1 MRGNPD
7 ARQGA
12 IALHGFYFL
21 YYGLQGV
28 SIPFLPLWFASR
40 GLDAATIGLI
50 VATSFLPKI
59 LSTPVVAHVADQTG
73 RAHALIASALAASLV
88 LFVCYPFMH
97 EAGWLLGIT
106 LLLNAV
112 FPAVLPLMDRMA
124 IASGRAQGNSYTI
137 MRACGSLGFAVVTV
151 AGGYLIKTFDADWVM
166 WLSILLIIACLACVR
181 LLPRAG
187 RPGSGEELGR
197 RASGEMPG
205 RSASGEIPG
214 RPTSGE
220 MPGLPGSGDM
230 PGRPASGEMPGQPA
244 SGDMP
249 GRPAL
254 GDMPGRPALGDM
266 PGRPALVEGPG
277 RLGVGETPGWPASV
291 ETPGRPGRLPMLEVV
306 RNRPLLMCIGAASL
320 VQASNG
326 FLYSYST
333 LYWTASGLSTAVISM
348 LWVVGVVSEVLFF
361 FLAPKILART
371 SAQRLIL
378 ASAVMTAIRWAGL
391 SATTDPMQIAALQI
405 LQCFTLAGNNAAIMW
420 YITRHVPAACK
431 TSAIALYALLS
442 GGVFMFASI
451 QLGGALYRSY
461 APGGFMTMTACAA
474 CAIPL
479 VLHAEKWRPKPNP

>member
-40 GLDAATIGLI
+40 GLDPAVIGLI

-59 LSTPVVAHVADQTG
+59 LSTPVVAHLADQSG

-88 LFVCYPFMH
+88 LFICYPFSQTP
-97 EAGWLLGIT
+97 AWLLAIT

-124 IASGRAQGNSYTI
+124 IASGRAQGNSYTV

-151 AGGYLIKTFDADWVM
+151 VGGYLIKTFDADWVM

-181 LLPRAG
+181 LLPQA
-187 RPGSGEELGR
+187 
-197 RASGEMPG
+197 A
-205 RSASGEIPG
+205 
-214 RPTSGE
+214 
-220 MPGLPGSGDM
+220 
-230 PGRPASGEMPGQPA
+230 RPAADAAP
-244 SGDMP
+244 
-249 GRPAL
+249 
-254 GDMPGRPALGDM
+254 
-266 PGRPALVEGPG
+266 VEA
-277 RLGVGETPGWPASV
+277 V
-291 ETPGRPGRLPMLEVV
+291 RLPMLAVL
-306 RNRPLLMCIGAASL
+306 RDRPLLMCIAAASL

-333 LYWTASGLSTAVISM
+333 LYWTASGLSTALISL
-348 LWVVGVVSEVLFF
+348 LWVVGVSSEVLFF
-361 FLAPKILART
+361 FLAPKVLART
-371 SAQRLIL
+371 GAQWLIL
-378 ASAVMTAIRWAGL
+378 VSAVMTAIRWAGL
-391 SATTDPMQIAALQI
+391 SATTDPALIAALQL

-442 GGVFMFASI
+442 GGVFMFGSI

-461 APGGFMTMTACAA
+461 APGGFLVMALCALS
-474 CAIPL
+474 AIPL
-479 VLHAEKWRPKPNP
+479 VIYSEKSRRRTS

>member
-7 ARQGA
+7 PRQGA

-40 GLDAATIGLI
+40 GLDPAVIGLI

-73 RAHALIASALAASLV
+73 RAHALIAAALAASLA
-88 LFVCYPFMH
+88 LFVCYPFSS
-97 EAGWLLGIT
+97 APGWLLAIT

-124 IASGRAQGNSYTI
+124 IASGRGQGSSYTV
-137 MRACGSLGFAVVTV
+137 MRACGSLGFAVVTL

-166 WLSILLIIACLACVR
+166 WLSIVLIIACLACVR
-181 LLPRAG
+181 LLPRA
-187 RPGSGEELGR
+187 
-197 RASGEMPG
+197 A
-205 RSASGEIPG
+205 
-214 RPTSGE
+214 
-220 MPGLPGSGDM
+220 
-230 PGRPASGEMPGQPA
+230 RPAAGEALAPA
-244 SGDMP
+244 
-249 GRPAL
+249 
-254 GDMPGRPALGDM
+254 
-266 PGRPALVEGPG
+266 V
-277 RLGVGETPGWPASV
+277 
-291 ETPGRPGRLPMLEVV
+291 RLPMLEVL
-306 RNRPLLMCIGAASL
+306 RDRPLLMCIAAASL

-333 LYWTASGLSTAVISM
+333 LYWTASGLSTALISM
-348 LWVVGVVSEVLFF
+348 LWVVGVASEVLFF
-361 FLAPKILART
+361 FLAPRILART
-371 SAQRLIL
+371 GAQWLIL

-391 SATTDPMQIAALQI
+391 SATTDPALIAGLQL

-420 YITRHVPAACK
+420 YITRHVPAAIK

-461 APGGFMTMTACAA
+461 APGGFLVMSL
-474 CAIPL
+474 CAIGAVPL
-479 VLHAEKWRPKPNP
+479 VVYAERVRRKSV

>member
-7 ARQGA
+7 PRQGA

-40 GLDAATIGLI
+40 GLDPAVIGLI

-73 RAHALIASALAASLV
+73 RAHALIAAALAASLA
-88 LFVCYPFMH
+88 LFVCYPFSS
-97 EAGWLLGIT
+97 APGLLLAIT

-124 IASGRAQGNSYTI
+124 IASGRGQGSSYTV
-137 MRACGSLGFAVVTV
+137 MRACGSLGFAVVTL

-166 WLSILLIIACLACVR
+166 WLSIVLIIACLACVR
-181 LLPRAG
+181 LLPRA
-187 RPGSGEELGR
+187 
-197 RASGEMPG
+197 A
-205 RSASGEIPG
+205 
-214 RPTSGE
+214 
-220 MPGLPGSGDM
+220 
-230 PGRPASGEMPGQPA
+230 RPAAGEAPA
-244 SGDMP
+244 
-249 GRPAL
+249 PA
-254 GDMPGRPALGDM
+254 
-266 PGRPALVEGPG
+266 V
-277 RLGVGETPGWPASV
+277 
-291 ETPGRPGRLPMLEVV
+291 RLPMLEVL
-306 RNRPLLMCIGAASL
+306 RDRPLLMCIAAASL

-333 LYWTASGLSTAVISM
+333 LYWTASGLSTALISM
-348 LWVVGVVSEVLFF
+348 LWVVGVASEVLFF
-361 FLAPKILART
+361 FLAPRILART
-371 SAQRLIL
+371 GAQWLIL

-391 SATTDPMQIAALQI
+391 SATTDPALIAGLQL

-420 YITRHVPAACK
+420 YITRHVPAAIK

-461 APGGFMTMTACAA
+461 APGGFLVMSL
-474 CAIPL
+474 CAIGAAPL
-479 VLHAEKWRPKPNP
+479 VVYAERVRRKSV

>member
-40 GLDAATIGLI
+40 GLDPALIGLI

-88 LFVCYPFMH
+88 LFICYPFSQTP
-97 EAGWLLGIT
+97 AWLLVIT
-106 LLLNAV
+106 LQLNAV

-124 IASGRAQGNSYTI
+124 IASGRGQGNSYTV
-137 MRACGSLGFAVVTV
+137 MRACGSLGFAAVTV
-151 AGGYLIKTFDADWVM
+151 AGGYLIKTFDTDWVM

-181 LLPRAG
+181 LLPQAA
-187 RPGSGEELGR
+187 RPVAEE
-197 RASGEMPG
+197 A
-205 RSASGEIPG
+205 
-214 RPTSGE
+214 
-220 MPGLPGSGDM
+220 
-230 PGRPASGEMPGQPA
+230 PA
-244 SGDMP
+244 D
-249 GRPAL
+249 R
-254 GDMPGRPALGDM
+254 
-266 PGRPALVEGPG
+266 V
-277 RLGVGETPGWPASV
+277 
-291 ETPGRPGRLPMLEVV
+291 RLPMREVL
-306 RNRPLLMCIGAASL
+306 RDRQLLMCIAAASL

-333 LYWTASGLSTAVISM
+333 LYWTASGLSTSLISL
-348 LWVVGVVSEVLFF
+348 LWVVGVASEVLFF
-361 FLAPKILART
+361 FLAPRILART
-371 SAQRLIL
+371 GAQWLIL
-378 ASAVMTAIRWAGL
+378 ASAVMSAIRWAGL
-391 SATTDPMQIAALQI
+391 SATTDPALIAALQL

-420 YITRHVPAACK
+420 YITRRVPTACK

-451 QLGGALYRSY
+451 QLGGALYRSF
-461 APGGFMTMTACAA
+461 APGGFLVMAFCAA
-474 CAIPL
+474 GAVPL
-479 VLHAEKWRPKPNP
+479 VVYSERLRRRQV

>member
-40 GLDAATIGLI
+40 GLDPAMIGVI

-88 LFVCYPFMH
+88 LFICYPFMH
-97 EAGWLLGIT
+97 GAGWLLGIT

-124 IASGRAQGNSYTI
+124 IASGRAQGNSYTV
-137 MRACGSLGFAVVTV
+137 MRACGSLGFAVVTL

-166 WLSILLIIACLACVR
+166 WLSILLIVACLACVR

-187 RPGSGEELGR
+187 RP
-197 RASGEMPG
+197 ASGETL
-205 RSASGEIPG
+205 G
-214 RPTSGE
+214 RP
-220 MPGLPGSGDM
+220 
-230 PGRPASGEMPGQPA
+230 
-244 SGDMP
+244 
-249 GRPAL
+249 
-254 GDMPGRPALGDM
+254 
-266 PGRPALVEGPG
+266 V
-277 RLGVGETPGWPASV
+277 
-291 ETPGRPGRLPMLEVV
+291 RLPMLEVV
-306 RNRPLLMCIGAASL
+306 CNWPLLMCIGAASL

-348 LWVVGVVSEVLFF
+348 LWVVGVISEVLFF
-361 FLAPKILART
+361 FVAPKILARIG
-371 SAQRLIL
+371 AQWLIL

-391 SATTDPMQIAALQI
+391 SATTDPAQMAALQV
-405 LQCFTLAGNNAAIMW
+405 LQCFTLAGNNAAIIW

-461 APGGFMTMTACAA
+461 APAGFMTMAACAA

-479 VLHAEKWRPKPNP
+479 VLYAEKQRPKPNT

>member
-12 IALHGFYFL
+12 LALHGFYFL

-40 GLDAATIGLI
+40 GLDPALIGLI

-59 LSTPVVAHVADQTG
+59 LSTPVVAHLADQSG
-73 RAHALIASALAASLV
+73 RAHALIAAALAASLA
-88 LFVCYPFMH
+88 LFICYPFSSTP
-97 EAGWLLGIT
+97 AWLLAIT

-124 IASGRAQGNSYTI
+124 IASGRGQGSSYTV
-137 MRACGSLGFAVVTV
+137 MRACGSLGFAVVTL

-181 LLPRAG
+181 LLPRAA
-187 RPGSGEELGR
+187 RPS
-197 RASGEMPG
+197 P
-205 RSASGEIPG
+205 
-214 RPTSGE
+214 
-220 MPGLPGSGDM
+220 
-230 PGRPASGEMPGQPA
+230 
-244 SGDMP
+244 
-249 GRPAL
+249 
-254 GDMPGRPALGDM
+254 
-266 PGRPALVEGPG
+266 
-277 RLGVGETPGWPASV
+277 GETPAPPV
-291 ETPGRPGRLPMLEVV
+291 RLPMLAVL
-306 RNRPLLMCIGAASL
+306 RDRPLLMCIAAASL

-333 LYWTASGLSTAVISM
+333 LYWTASGLSTALISM
-348 LWVVGVVSEVLFF
+348 LWVVGVAAEVLFF
-361 FLAPKILART
+361 FLAPRILART
-371 SAQRLIL
+371 GAQWLIL
-378 ASAVMTAIRWAGL
+378 ASAIMTAIRWAGL
-391 SATTDPMQIAALQI
+391 SATTDPALIAALQL

-420 YITRHVPAACK
+420 YIARHVPAAIK

-461 APGGFMTMTACAA
+461 APGGFLVMSL
-474 CAIPL
+474 CAIGAVPL
-479 VLHAEKWRPKPNP
+479 VIYAEKLRRKAG

>member
-40 GLDAATIGLI
+40 GLDPALIGLI

-59 LSTPVVAHVADQTG
+59 VSTPIVAHVADQTG
-73 RAHALIASALAASLV
+73 RAHALIASALAASLI
-88 LFVCYPFMH
+88 LFVCYPFSQSS
-97 EAGWLLGIT
+97 AWLLAIT

-124 IASGRAQGNSYTI
+124 IASGRGQGNSYTV
-137 MRACGSLGFAVVTV
+137 MRACGSLGFAAVTV
-151 AGGYLIKTFDADWVM
+151 VGGYLIKTFDTDWVM
-166 WLSILLIIACLACVR
+166 WLSILLIVACLGCVR
-181 LLPRAG
+181 LLPRA
-187 RPGSGEELGR
+187 
-197 RASGEMPG
+197 A
-205 RSASGEIPG
+205 
-214 RPTSGE
+214 
-220 MPGLPGSGDM
+220 
-230 PGRPASGEMPGQPA
+230 RPAANEAPA
-244 SGDMP
+244 D
-249 GRPAL
+249 R
-254 GDMPGRPALGDM
+254 
-266 PGRPALVEGPG
+266 
-277 RLGVGETPGWPASV
+277 T
-291 ETPGRPGRLPMLEVV
+291 RLPMREVL
-306 RNRPLLMCIGAASL
+306 RDRPLLLCIAAASL

-333 LYWTASGLSTAVISM
+333 LHWTANGLSTAVISL
-348 LWVVGVVSEVLFF
+348 LWVVGVASEVLFF
-361 FLAPKILART
+361 FLAPRILART
-371 SAQRLIL
+371 GAQWLIL

-391 SATTDPMQIAALQI
+391 SATTDPAVIAGLQL

-451 QLGGALYRSY
+451 QIGGAMYRSY
-461 APGGFMTMTACAA
+461 APGGFLVMAVCAA
-474 CAIPL
+474 GAVPL
-479 VLHAEKWRPKPNP
+479 VVYAERVRRRGAV

>member
-88 LFVCYPFMH
+88 LFICYPFMH
-97 EAGWLLGIT
+97 GAGWLLGTT

-137 MRACGSLGFAVVTV
+137 MRACGSLGFAVVTM
-151 AGGYLIKTFDADWVM
+151 AGGYLIKTFNADWVM

-187 RPGSGEELGR
+187 RP
-197 RASGEMPG
+197 ASV
-205 RSASGEIPG
+205 
-214 RPTSGE
+214 
-220 MPGLPGSGDM
+220 DM
-230 PGRPASGEMPGQPA
+230 LGRPASGETPGRPASDETPQPASVEVPGKPASDETPQPA
-244 SGDMP
+244 SGEVP
-249 GRPAL
+249 GKPAW
-254 GDMPGRPALGDM
+254 DK
-266 PGRPALVEGPG
+266 
-277 RLGVGETPGWPASV
+277 TPQPASV
-291 ETPGRPGRLPMLEVV
+291 EAPGKPVRLPMLEVL

-378 ASAVMTAIRWAGL
+378 ASAMMTVIRWAGL
-391 SATTDPMQIAALQI
+391 SATTDPAQIAALQL

-461 APGGFMTMTACAA
+461 ASGGFMTMAACAA

-479 VLHAEKWRPKPNP
+479 VLYAEKWRQKPNRRMGEAREDQNKKTRPKRA

>member
-7 ARQGA
+7 PRQGA

-40 GLDAATIGLI
+40 GLDPAVIGLI

-73 RAHALIASALAASLV
+73 RAHALIAAALAASLA
-88 LFVCYPFMH
+88 LFVCYPFSS
-97 EAGWLLGIT
+97 APGWLLAIT

-124 IASGRAQGNSYTI
+124 IASGRGQGSSYTV
-137 MRACGSLGFAVVTV
+137 MRACGSLGFAVVTLV
-151 AGGYLIKTFDADWVM
+151 GGYLIKTFDADWVM
-166 WLSILLIIACLACVR
+166 WLSIVLIIACLACVR
-181 LLPRAG
+181 LLPRA
-187 RPGSGEELGR
+187 
-197 RASGEMPG
+197 A
-205 RSASGEIPG
+205 
-214 RPTSGE
+214 
-220 MPGLPGSGDM
+220 
-230 PGRPASGEMPGQPA
+230 RPAAGEAPA
-244 SGDMP
+244 
-249 GRPAL
+249 PA
-254 GDMPGRPALGDM
+254 
-266 PGRPALVEGPG
+266 V
-277 RLGVGETPGWPASV
+277 
-291 ETPGRPGRLPMLEVV
+291 RLPMLEVL
-306 RNRPLLMCIGAASL
+306 RDRPLLMCIAAASL

-333 LYWTASGLSTAVISM
+333 LYWTASGLSTALISM
-348 LWVVGVVSEVLFF
+348 LWVVGVASEVLFF
-361 FLAPKILART
+361 FLAPRILART
-371 SAQRLIL
+371 GAQWLIL

-391 SATTDPMQIAALQI
+391 SATTDPALIAGLQL

-420 YITRHVPAACK
+420 YITRHVPAAIK

-461 APGGFMTMTACAA
+461 APGGFLVMSL
-474 CAIPL
+474 CAIGAVPL
-479 VLHAEKWRPKPNP
+479 VVYAERVRRKSV

>member
-40 GLDAATIGLI
+40 GVDPAVIGLI

-59 LSTPVVAHVADQTG
+59 LSTPVVAHLADQSG

-88 LFVCYPFMH
+88 LFICYPFAQT
-97 EAGWLLGIT
+97 AGWMLAIT

-124 IASGRAQGNSYTI
+124 IASGRKQGNAYTI
-137 MRACGSLGFAVVTV
+137 MRACGSLGFAAVTV
-151 AGGYLIKTFDADWVM
+151 IGGYLIKTFDADWVM
-166 WLSILLIIACLACVR
+166 WLSILLIVACLACVR
-181 LLPRAG
+181 LLPQA
-187 RPGSGEELGR
+187 
-197 RASGEMPG
+197 A
-205 RSASGEIPG
+205 
-214 RPTSGE
+214 
-220 MPGLPGSGDM
+220 
-230 PGRPASGEMPGQPA
+230 RPAADEAP
-244 SGDMP
+244 
-249 GRPAL
+249 
-254 GDMPGRPALGDM
+254 
-266 PGRPALVEGPG
+266 VE
-277 RLGVGETPGWPASV
+277 RV
-291 ETPGRPGRLPMLEVV
+291 RLPMLAVL
-306 RNRPLLMCIGAASL
+306 RDRPLLMCIAAASL

-333 LYWTASGLSTAVISM
+333 LYWTANGLTTALISL
-348 LWVVGVVSEVLFF
+348 LWVVGVSSEVLFF
-361 FLAPKILART
+361 FLAPKVLART
-371 SAQRLIL
+371 GAQWLIL
-378 ASAVMTAIRWAGL
+378 MSAVMTAIRWAGL
-391 SATTDPMQIAALQI
+391 SATTDPALIAALQL

-442 GGVFMFASI
+442 GGVFMFGSI

-461 APGGFMTMTACAA
+461 APGGFIVMAVCAR
-474 CAIPL
+474 CAVPL
-479 VLHAEKWRPKPNP
+479 VIYSEKLRRVS

>member
-40 GLDAATIGLI
+40 GLDPALIGLI

-59 LSTPVVAHVADQTG
+59 VSTPTVAHIADQTG

-88 LFVCYPFMH
+88 LFVCYPFSQTS
-97 EAGWLLGIT
+97 AWLLAIT

-124 IASGRAQGNSYTI
+124 IASGRGQGNSYTV
-137 MRACGSLGFAVVTV
+137 MRACGSLGFAMVTV

-166 WLSILLIIACLACVR
+166 WLSILLIVACLACVR
-181 LLPRAG
+181 LLPRA
-187 RPGSGEELGR
+187 
-197 RASGEMPG
+197 A
-205 RSASGEIPG
+205 
-214 RPTSGE
+214 
-220 MPGLPGSGDM
+220 
-230 PGRPASGEMPGQPA
+230 RPAPQEPQAERVRMP
-244 SGDMP
+244 M
-249 GRPAL
+249 R
-254 GDMPGRPALGDM
+254 
-266 PGRPALVEGPG
+266 
-277 RLGVGETPGWPASV
+277 
-291 ETPGRPGRLPMLEVV
+291 EVL
-306 RNRPLLMCIGAASL
+306 RDRPLLLCIAAASL

-333 LYWTASGLSTAVISM
+333 LYWTASGLSTAMISL
-348 LWVVGVVSEVLFF
+348 LWVVGVASEVLFF
-361 FLAPKILART
+361 FLAPRILART
-371 SAQRLIL
+371 GAQWLIL

-391 SATTDPMQIAALQI
+391 SATTDPTLIAGLQL

-420 YITRHVPAACK
+420 YITRRAPAACK
-431 TSAIALYALLS
+431 TSAIALYAMLS

-461 APGGFMTMTACAA
+461 PPGGFLMMALCAA
-474 CAIPL
+474 SAAPL
-479 VLHAEKWRPKPNP
+479 VMVSEKLRRREAN

>member
-40 GLDAATIGLI
+40 GLDPAMIGVI

-88 LFVCYPFMH
+88 LFICYPFMH
-97 EAGWLLGIT
+97 GAGWLLGIT

-151 AGGYLIKTFDADWVM
+151 AGGYLIKTFNADWVM

-197 RASGEMPG
+197 RASGETPG
-205 RSASGEIPG
+205 RSASGE
-214 RPTSGE
+214 
-220 MPGLPGSGDM
+220 MPGQPGSGDM
-230 PGRPASGEMPGQPA
+230 PGRP
-244 SGDMP
+244 
-249 GRPAL
+249 
-254 GDMPGRPALGDM
+254 
-266 PGRPALVEGPG
+266 V
-277 RLGVGETPGWPASV
+277 
-291 ETPGRPGRLPMLEVV
+291 RLPMLEVV

-348 LWVVGVVSEVLFF
+348 LWVVGVISEVLFF
-361 FLAPKILART
+361 FLAPKILARIG
-371 SAQRLIL
+371 AQWLIL
-378 ASAVMTAIRWAGL
+378 ASAVMTAIRWAGF
-391 SATTDPMQIAALQI
+391 SAATDPAQMAALQV
-405 LQCFTLAGNNAAIMW
+405 LQCFTLAGNNAAIIW

-461 APGGFMTMTACAA
+461 APAGFMTMAA
-474 CAIPL
+474 
-479 VLHAEKWRPKPNP
+479 

>member
-12 IALHGFYFL
+12 LALHGFYFL

-40 GLDAATIGLI
+40 GLDPALIGLI

-59 LSTPVVAHVADQTG
+59 LSTPVVAHLADQSG
-73 RAHALIASALAASLV
+73 RAHALIAAALAASLA
-88 LFVCYPFMH
+88 LFICYPFSSTP
-97 EAGWLLGIT
+97 AWLLAIT

-124 IASGRAQGNSYTI
+124 IASGRGQGSSYTV
-137 MRACGSLGFAVVTV
+137 MRACGSLGFAVVTL

-181 LLPRAG
+181 LLPRAA
-187 RPGSGEELGR
+187 RPS
-197 RASGEMPG
+197 P
-205 RSASGEIPG
+205 
-214 RPTSGE
+214 
-220 MPGLPGSGDM
+220 
-230 PGRPASGEMPGQPA
+230 
-244 SGDMP
+244 
-249 GRPAL
+249 
-254 GDMPGRPALGDM
+254 
-266 PGRPALVEGPG
+266 
-277 RLGVGETPGWPASV
+277 GETPAPPV
-291 ETPGRPGRLPMLEVV
+291 RLPMLEVL
-306 RNRPLLMCIGAASL
+306 RDRPLLMCIAAASL

-333 LYWTASGLSTAVISM
+333 LYWTASGLSTALISM
-348 LWVVGVVSEVLFF
+348 LWVVGVAAEVLFF
-361 FLAPKILART
+361 FLAPRILART
-371 SAQRLIL
+371 GAQWLIL

-391 SATTDPMQIAALQI
+391 SATTDPALIAALQL

-420 YITRHVPAACK
+420 YIARHVPAAIK

-461 APGGFMTMTACAA
+461 APGGFLVMSL
-474 CAIPL
+474 CAIGAVPL
-479 VLHAEKWRPKPNP
+479 VIYAEKLRRKAA

>member
-12 IALHGFYFL
+12 LALHGFYFL

-40 GLDAATIGLI
+40 GLDPAFIGLI

-59 LSTPVVAHVADQTG
+59 LSTPVVAHVADQSG
-73 RAHALIASALAASLV
+73 RAHALIAAALAASLA
-88 LFVCYPFMH
+88 LFICYPFSSTP
-97 EAGWLLGIT
+97 AWLLAIT

-124 IASGRAQGNSYTI
+124 IASGRGQGNSYTV

-151 AGGYLIKTFDADWVM
+151 AGGYLIKTFDTDWVM
-166 WLSILLIIACLACVR
+166 WLSIVLIVACLACVR
-181 LLPRAG
+181 LLPRAA
-187 RPGSGEELGR
+187 RPSPE
-197 RASGEMPG
+197 
-205 RSASGEIPG
+205 
-214 RPTSGE
+214 
-220 MPGLPGSGDM
+220 
-230 PGRPASGEMPGQPA
+230 
-244 SGDMP
+244 
-249 GRPAL
+249 
-254 GDMPGRPALGDM
+254 
-266 PGRPALVEGPG
+266 
-277 RLGVGETPGWPASV
+277 ETPAAPV
-291 ETPGRPGRLPMLEVV
+291 RLPMLEVL
-306 RNRPLLMCIGAASL
+306 RDRPLLMCIAAASL

-333 LYWTASGLSTAVISM
+333 LYWTASGLSTTLISM
-348 LWVVGVVSEVLFF
+348 LWVVGVASEVLFF
-361 FLAPKILART
+361 FLAPRILART
-371 SAQRLIL
+371 GAQWLIL

-391 SATTDPMQIAALQI
+391 SATTDPALIAGLQL

-420 YITRHVPAACK
+420 YITRHVPAAIK

-461 APGGFMTMTACAA
+461 APAGFLVMSL
-474 CAIPL
+474 CAIGAVPL
-479 VLHAEKWRPKPNP
+479 VIYAERLRRKARST

>member
-12 IALHGFYFL
+12 LALHGFYFL

-40 GLDAATIGLI
+40 GLDPALIGLI

-59 LSTPVVAHVADQTG
+59 LSTPVVAHLADQSG
-73 RAHALIASALAASLV
+73 RAHALIAAALAASLA
-88 LFVCYPFMH
+88 LFICYPFSSTP
-97 EAGWLLGIT
+97 AWLLAIT

-124 IASGRAQGNSYTI
+124 IASGRGQGSSYTV
-137 MRACGSLGFAVVTV
+137 MRACGSLGFAVVTL

-181 LLPRAG
+181 LLPRAA
-187 RPGSGEELGR
+187 RPSPGE
-197 RASGEMPG
+197 A
-205 RSASGEIPG
+205 
-214 RPTSGE
+214 
-220 MPGLPGSGDM
+220 
-230 PGRPASGEMPGQPA
+230 PAQP
-244 SGDMP
+244 
-249 GRPAL
+249 
-254 GDMPGRPALGDM
+254 
-266 PGRPALVEGPG
+266 V
-277 RLGVGETPGWPASV
+277 
-291 ETPGRPGRLPMLEVV
+291 RLPMLEVL
-306 RNRPLLMCIGAASL
+306 RDRPLLMCIAAASL

-333 LYWTASGLSTAVISM
+333 LYWTASGLSTALISM
-348 LWVVGVVSEVLFF
+348 LWVVGVAAEVLFF
-361 FLAPKILART
+361 FLAPRILART
-371 SAQRLIL
+371 GAQWLIL
-378 ASAVMTAIRWAGL
+378 ASAIMTAIRWAGL
-391 SATTDPMQIAALQI
+391 SATTDPALIAALQL

-420 YITRHVPAACK
+420 YIARHVPAAIK

-461 APGGFMTMTACAA
+461 APGGFLVMSL
-474 CAIPL
+474 CAIGAVPL
-479 VLHAEKWRPKPNP
+479 VIYAEKLRRKAA

>member
-40 GLDAATIGLI
+40 GLDPAVIGLI

-73 RAHALIASALAASLV
+73 RAHALIASALAASLL
-88 LFVCYPFMH
+88 LFISYPF
-97 EAGWLLGIT
+97 AQTPAWLLAIT

-124 IASGRAQGNSYTI
+124 IASGRAQGNSYTV

-151 AGGYLIKTFDADWVM
+151 AGGYLIKTFDTNWVV
-166 WLSILLIIACLACVR
+166 WLSILLIVACLACVR
-181 LLPRAG
+181 LLPQA
-187 RPGSGEELGR
+187 
-197 RASGEMPG
+197 A
-205 RSASGEIPG
+205 
-214 RPTSGE
+214 
-220 MPGLPGSGDM
+220 
-230 PGRPASGEMPGQPA
+230 RPAAAAAPA
-244 SGDMP
+244 EVP
-249 GRPAL
+249 TER
-254 GDMPGRPALGDM
+254 
-266 PGRPALVEGPG
+266 V
-277 RLGVGETPGWPASV
+277 
-291 ETPGRPGRLPMLEVV
+291 RLPMREVL
-306 RNRPLLMCIGAASL
+306 RDRPLLMCIAAASL

-333 LYWTASGLSTAVISM
+333 LYWTASGLSTAMISM
-348 LWVVGVVSEVLFF
+348 LWVVGVSSEVLFF
-361 FLAPKILART
+361 FLAPRILART
-371 SAQRLIL
+371 GAQWLIL

-391 SATTDPMQIAALQI
+391 SATTDPVLIAALQL

-461 APGGFMTMTACAA
+461 APGGFMVMAVCALG
-474 CAIPL
+474 AIPL
-479 VLHAEKWRPKPNP
+479 VMASDKQRRKHQQ

>member
-40 GLDAATIGLI
+40 GLDPALIGLI

-73 RAHALIASALAASLV
+73 RAHALIAAALAASLV
-88 LFVCYPFMH
+88 LFICYPFSQ
-97 EAGWLLGIT
+97 APGWLLAIT

-124 IASGRAQGNSYTI
+124 IASGRGQGNSYTV
-137 MRACGSLGFAVVTV
+137 MRACGSLGFAAVTV
-151 AGGYLIKTFDADWVM
+151 VGGYLIKTFDTDWVM

-181 LLPRAG
+181 LLPQA
-187 RPGSGEELGR
+187 
-197 RASGEMPG
+197 A
-205 RSASGEIPG
+205 
-214 RPTSGE
+214 
-220 MPGLPGSGDM
+220 
-230 PGRPASGEMPGQPA
+230 RPAADEA
-244 SGDMP
+244 H
-249 GRPAL
+249 
-254 GDMPGRPALGDM
+254 
-266 PGRPALVEGPG
+266 VE
-277 RLGVGETPGWPASV
+277 RV
-291 ETPGRPGRLPMLEVV
+291 RLPMREVL
-306 RNRPLLMCIGAASL
+306 RDRPLLFCIAAASL

-333 LYWTASGLSTAVISM
+333 LYWTDRGLSTTLISL
-348 LWVVGVVSEVLFF
+348 LWVVGVGSEVLFF
-361 FLAPKILART
+361 FLAPRILART
-371 SAQRLIL
+371 GAQWLIL
-378 ASAVMTAIRWAGL
+378 TSAVMTAIRWAGL
-391 SATTDPMQIAALQI
+391 SATTDPALIAALQV

-461 APGGFMTMTACAA
+461 APGGFLVMAVCAA
-474 CAIPL
+474 GAVPL
-479 VLHAEKWRPKPNP
+479 VVYSERLRRRKR

>member
-7 ARQGA
+7 PRQGA

-40 GLDAATIGLI
+40 GLDPAVIGLI

-73 RAHALIASALAASLV
+73 RAHALIAAALAASLA
-88 LFVCYPFMH
+88 LFVCYPFSS
-97 EAGWLLGIT
+97 APGLLLAIT

-124 IASGRAQGNSYTI
+124 IASGRGQGSSYTV
-137 MRACGSLGFAVVTV
+137 MRACGSLGFAVVTLV
-151 AGGYLIKTFDADWVM
+151 GGYLIKTFDADWVM
-166 WLSILLIIACLACVR
+166 WLSIVLIIACLACVR
-181 LLPRAG
+181 LLPRA
-187 RPGSGEELGR
+187 
-197 RASGEMPG
+197 A
-205 RSASGEIPG
+205 
-214 RPTSGE
+214 
-220 MPGLPGSGDM
+220 
-230 PGRPASGEMPGQPA
+230 RPAAGEAPA
-244 SGDMP
+244 
-249 GRPAL
+249 PA
-254 GDMPGRPALGDM
+254 
-266 PGRPALVEGPG
+266 V
-277 RLGVGETPGWPASV
+277 
-291 ETPGRPGRLPMLEVV
+291 RLPMLEVL
-306 RNRPLLMCIGAASL
+306 RDRPLLMCIAAASL

-333 LYWTASGLSTAVISM
+333 LYWTASGLSTALISM
-348 LWVVGVVSEVLFF
+348 LWVVGVASEVLFF
-361 FLAPKILART
+361 FLAPRILART
-371 SAQRLIL
+371 GAQWLIL

-391 SATTDPMQIAALQI
+391 SATTDPALIAGLQL

-420 YITRHVPAACK
+420 YITRHVPAAIK

-461 APGGFMTMTACAA
+461 AQGGFLVMSL
-474 CAIPL
+474 CAIGAVPL
-479 VLHAEKWRPKPNP
+479 VVYAERVRRKSV

>member
-40 GLDAATIGLI
+40 GLDPALIGLI

-88 LFVCYPFMH
+88 LFICYPFSH
-97 EAGWLLGIT
+97 APAWLLAIT

-124 IASGRAQGNSYTI
+124 IASGRGQGNSYTV
-137 MRACGSLGFAVVTV
+137 MRACGSLGFAAVTV
-151 AGGYLIKTFDADWVM
+151 AGGYLIKTFDTDWVM

-181 LLPRAG
+181 LLPQA
-187 RPGSGEELGR
+187 
-197 RASGEMPG
+197 A
-205 RSASGEIPG
+205 
-214 RPTSGE
+214 
-220 MPGLPGSGDM
+220 
-230 PGRPASGEMPGQPA
+230 RPAADEAPA
-244 SGDMP
+244 E
-249 GRPAL
+249 R
-254 GDMPGRPALGDM
+254 
-266 PGRPALVEGPG
+266 V
-277 RLGVGETPGWPASV
+277 
-291 ETPGRPGRLPMLEVV
+291 RLPMREVL
-306 RNRPLLMCIGAASL
+306 RDRPLLLCIAAASL

-333 LYWTASGLSTAVISM
+333 LYWTASGLSTALISL
-348 LWVVGVVSEVLFF
+348 LWVVGVGSEVLFF
-361 FLAPKILART
+361 FLAPRILART
-371 SAQRLIL
+371 GAQWLIL
-378 ASAVMTAIRWAGL
+378 TSAIMTAIRWAGL
-391 SATTDPMQIAALQI
+391 SATTDPALIAVLQL

-451 QLGGALYRSY
+451 QLGGALYRSF
-461 APGGFMTMTACAA
+461 APGGFLVMALCAVGA
-474 CAIPL
+474 VPL
-479 VLHAEKWRPKPNP
+479 VMYSEKLRRRE

>member
-28 SIPFLPLWFASR
+28 SIPFLPLWLASR
-40 GLDAATIGLI
+40 GLDSATIGLI

-73 RAHALIASALAASLV
+73 RAHALIASALAASLL
-88 LFVCYPFMH
+88 LFVCYPFLH
-97 EAGWLLGIT
+97 GPGWLLGVT
-106 LLLNAV
+106 LVLNAV

-137 MRACGSLGFAVVTV
+137 MRACGSLGFATVTL
-151 AGGYLIKTFDADWVM
+151 AGGYLIKTFDTNWVM
-166 WLSILLIIACLACVR
+166 WLSILLIVACLACVR
-181 LLPRAG
+181 LLPQAAQATATSSPAQQDASTPRA
-187 RPGSGEELGR
+187 
-197 RASGEMPG
+197 
-205 RSASGEIPG
+205 
-214 RPTSGE
+214 
-220 MPGLPGSGDM
+220 
-230 PGRPASGEMPGQPA
+230 
-244 SGDMP
+244 
-249 GRPAL
+249 
-254 GDMPGRPALGDM
+254 
-266 PGRPALVEGPG
+266 
-277 RLGVGETPGWPASV
+277 
-291 ETPGRPGRLPMLEVV
+291 RLPMLEVV
-306 RNRPLLMCIGAASL
+306 RDRPLLMCIGAASL

-333 LYWTASGLSTAVISM
+333 LYWTASGLSTALISM
-348 LWVVGVVSEVLFF
+348 LWVVGVGSEVLFF

-371 SAQRLIL
+371 GAQWLIL

-391 SATTDPMQIAALQI
+391 SVTTDPALMAALQL

-461 APGGFMTMTACAA
+461 APGGFMVMAACAA
-474 CAIPL
+474 GAIPL
-479 VLHAEKWRPKPNP
+479 VALAERLRRGMKTGRA

>member
-7 ARQGA
+7 TRQGA

-40 GLDAATIGLI
+40 GLDPAVIGLI

-73 RAHALIASALAASLV
+73 RAHALIAAALAASLA
-88 LFVCYPFMH
+88 LFVCYPFSSTP
-97 EAGWLLGIT
+97 GWLLAIT

-124 IASGRAQGNSYTI
+124 IASGRGQGSSYTV

-151 AGGYLIKTFDADWVM
+151 IGGYLIKTFDANWVM

-181 LLPRAG
+181 LLPRA
-187 RPGSGEELGR
+187 
-197 RASGEMPG
+197 A
-205 RSASGEIPG
+205 
-214 RPTSGE
+214 RPTPDE
-220 MPGLPGSGDM
+220 A
-230 PGRPASGEMPGQPA
+230 PAPA
-244 SGDMP
+244 
-249 GRPAL
+249 A
-254 GDMPGRPALGDM
+254 
-266 PGRPALVEGPG
+266 
-277 RLGVGETPGWPASV
+277 
-291 ETPGRPGRLPMLEVV
+291 RLPMLEVL
-306 RNRPLLMCIGAASL
+306 RDRPLLMCIAAASL

-333 LYWTASGLSTAVISM
+333 LYWTASGLSTSLISM
-348 LWVVGVVSEVLFF
+348 LWVVGVASEVLFF
-361 FLAPKILART
+361 FLAPRILART
-371 SAQRLIL
+371 GAQWLIL
-378 ASAVMTAIRWAGL
+378 ASAVMTAIRWTGL
-391 SATTDPMQIAALQI
+391 SATTDPTLIAALQL

-420 YITRHVPAACK
+420 YITRHVPAAIK

-442 GGVFMFASI
+442 GGFFMFASI

-461 APGGFMTMTACAA
+461 APGGFLVMALCAVGA
-474 CAIPL
+474 VPL
-479 VLHAEKWRPKPNP
+479 VIYAEKLRRKAA

>member
-28 SIPFLPLWFASR
+28 SIPFLPLWLASR
-40 GLDAATIGLI
+40 GLDSATIGLI

-73 RAHALIASALAASLV
+73 RAHALIASALAASLL
-88 LFVCYPFMH
+88 LFVCYPFLH
-97 EAGWLLGIT
+97 GPGWLLGVT
-106 LLLNAV
+106 LVLNAV

-124 IASGRAQGNSYTI
+124 IASGRAQRNSYTI
-137 MRACGSLGFAVVTV
+137 MRACGSLGFATVTL
-151 AGGYLIKTFDADWVM
+151 AGGYLIKTFDTNWVM
-166 WLSILLIIACLACVR
+166 WLSILLIVACLACVR
-181 LLPRAG
+181 LLPQAAQAPAASSPAQQDASTPRA
-187 RPGSGEELGR
+187 
-197 RASGEMPG
+197 
-205 RSASGEIPG
+205 
-214 RPTSGE
+214 
-220 MPGLPGSGDM
+220 
-230 PGRPASGEMPGQPA
+230 
-244 SGDMP
+244 
-249 GRPAL
+249 
-254 GDMPGRPALGDM
+254 
-266 PGRPALVEGPG
+266 
-277 RLGVGETPGWPASV
+277 
-291 ETPGRPGRLPMLEVV
+291 RLPMLEVV
-306 RNRPLLMCIGAASL
+306 RDRPLLMCIGAASL

-333 LYWTASGLSTAVISM
+333 LYWTASGLSTALISM
-348 LWVVGVVSEVLFF
+348 LWVVGVGSEVLFF

-371 SAQRLIL
+371 GAQWLIL

-391 SATTDPMQIAALQI
+391 SVTTDPVLMAALQL

-461 APGGFMTMTACAA
+461 APGGFMIMAACAA
-474 CAIPL
+474 GAIPL
-479 VLHAEKWRPKPNP
+479 VALAERLRRGMKTGRA

>member
-40 GLDAATIGLI
+40 GLDPAIIGLI

-59 LSTPVVAHVADQTG
+59 LSTPIVAHVADQTG

-88 LFVCYPFMH
+88 LFICYPLSQTP
-97 EAGWLLGIT
+97 AWLLAIT

-124 IASGRAQGNSYTI
+124 IASGRAQGNSYTV
-137 MRACGSLGFAVVTV
+137 MRACGSLGFAAVTV
-151 AGGYLIKTFDADWVM
+151 VGGYLIKTFDTNWVV

-181 LLPRAG
+181 LLPQA
-187 RPGSGEELGR
+187 
-197 RASGEMPG
+197 A
-205 RSASGEIPG
+205 
-214 RPTSGE
+214 
-220 MPGLPGSGDM
+220 
-230 PGRPASGEMPGQPA
+230 RPAADEAPVQ
-244 SGDMP
+244 
-249 GRPAL
+249 R
-254 GDMPGRPALGDM
+254 
-266 PGRPALVEGPG
+266 V
-277 RLGVGETPGWPASV
+277 
-291 ETPGRPGRLPMLEVV
+291 RLPMREVL
-306 RNRPLLMCIGAASL
+306 RDRPLLMCIAAASL

-333 LYWTASGLSTAVISM
+333 LYWTASGLSTSMISL
-348 LWVVGVVSEVLFF
+348 LWVVGVSSEVLFF
-361 FLAPKILART
+361 FLAPKILAR
-371 SAQRLIL
+371 SGAQWLIL

-391 SATTDPMQIAALQI
+391 SATTDPALIAALQL

-461 APGGFMTMTACAA
+461 APGGFMVMAVCALG
-474 CAIPL
+474 AIPL
-479 VLHAEKWRPKPNP
+479 VAVSEKLRRSAQP

>member
-40 GLDAATIGLI
+40 GLDPALIGLI

-59 LSTPVVAHVADQTG
+59 LSTPIVAHVADQTG

-88 LFVCYPFMH
+88 LFVFYPFSQTS
-97 EAGWLLGIT
+97 GWLLAIT

-124 IASGRAQGNSYTI
+124 IASGRGQGNSYTV
-137 MRACGSLGFAVVTV
+137 MRACGSLGFATVTV
-151 AGGYLIKTFDADWVM
+151 AGGYLIKTFDTDWVM
-166 WLSILLIIACLACVR
+166 WLSILLIVACLACVR
-181 LLPRAG
+181 LLPRA
-187 RPGSGEELGR
+187 
-197 RASGEMPG
+197 A
-205 RSASGEIPG
+205 
-214 RPTSGE
+214 
-220 MPGLPGSGDM
+220 
-230 PGRPASGEMPGQPA
+230 RPAANEAPA
-244 SGDMP
+244 D
-249 GRPAL
+249 R
-254 GDMPGRPALGDM
+254 
-266 PGRPALVEGPG
+266 
-277 RLGVGETPGWPASV
+277 T
-291 ETPGRPGRLPMLEVV
+291 RLPMREVL
-306 RNRPLLMCIGAASL
+306 RDRPLLLCIAAASL

-333 LYWTASGLSTAVISM
+333 LHWTANGLSTAMISL
-348 LWVVGVVSEVLFF
+348 LWVVGVTSEVLFF
-361 FLAPKILART
+361 FLAPRILART
-371 SAQRLIL
+371 GAQWLIL

-391 SATTDPMQIAALQI
+391 SATTDPALIAGLQL

-451 QLGGALYRSY
+451 QIGGAMYRSY
-461 APGGFMTMTACAA
+461 APGGFLVMAICAA
-474 CAIPL
+474 GAVPL
-479 VLHAEKWRPKPNP
+479 VVYAERVRRREAV

>member
-40 GLDAATIGLI
+40 GLDPAMIGLI

-59 LSTPVVAHVADQTG
+59 LSTPIVAHVADQTG

-88 LFVCYPFMH
+88 LFICYPFMH
-97 EAGWLLGIT
+97 GAGWLLGIT

-166 WLSILLIIACLACVR
+166 WLSILLIVACLACVR

-197 RASGEMPG
+197 RASGEMSGRSTSVEGPG
-205 RSASGEIPG
+205 RHGARETPG
-214 RPTSGE
+214 Q
-220 MPGLPGSGDM
+220 
-230 PGRPASGEMPGQPA
+230 PASGEMPGR
-244 SGDMP
+244 S
-249 GRPAL
+249 
-254 GDMPGRPALGDM
+254 
-266 PGRPALVEGPG
+266 ALVEGPG
-277 RLGVGETPGWPASV
+277 RPGAG
-291 ETPGRPGRLPMLEVV
+291 ETPGRPVRLPMLEVL

-378 ASAVMTAIRWAGL
+378 ASAMMTVIRWAGL
-391 SATTDPMQIAALQI
+391 SATTDPAQMAGLQL
-405 LQCFTLAGNNAAIMW
+405 LQCFTLAGNNAAIIW

-461 APGGFMTMTACAA
+461 APGGFMTMAACAA

-479 VLHAEKWRPKPNP
+479 VLYAEKWRPKPNP